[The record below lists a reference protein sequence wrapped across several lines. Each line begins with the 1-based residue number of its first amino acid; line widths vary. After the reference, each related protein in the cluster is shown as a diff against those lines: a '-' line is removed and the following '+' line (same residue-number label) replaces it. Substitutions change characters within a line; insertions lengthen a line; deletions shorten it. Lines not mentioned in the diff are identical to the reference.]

1 MVPSNGK
8 GRRQMILTIAIAI
21 GAAVAL
27 AAVTGGFLHWKY
39 RRGMTEADTAWQS
52 LIEHAPAPALIFDP
66 RSIDGMPEIVR
77 RYFGHAIAPGTPL
90 SSLAEIEMSGTFS
103 LGTRAQPTPYAMTA
117 RQLLAAPHA
126 FVWIASMH
134 SGPAWISGSDV
145 LVDDVGW
152 TRFWLG
158 GLLQVANDGVSEDF
172 LRSAVARP
180 ALEAIWAP
188 ATLLPER
195 GVRWMVTGPDS
206 ADVAIPTAHG
216 DVTINL
222 VLEKSGKVSEVSTLR
237 WTNANSRKVFAYQ
250 RFGGTVA
257 AETSFGGYTVPSVV
271 SIGNMFG
278 SEEYFPFFEA
288 RVSAINYR

>member
-1 MVPSNGK
+1 M
-8 GRRQMILTIAIAI
+8 MLTIAMAI
-21 GAAVAL
+21 GAAVTL

-39 RRGMTEADTAWQS
+39 RRGMAGADTAWQG
-52 LIEHAPAPALIFDP
+52 LIENAPAPTQTFDP
-66 RSIDGMPEIVR
+66 PSIEAMPEIAR
-77 RYFGHAIAPGTPL
+77 RYFGHAIAPGTAL

-103 LGTRAQPTPYAMTA
+103 LGTRAQPKPFTMTA
-117 RQLLAAPHA
+117 RQLLSAPHA

-134 SGPAWISGSDV
+134 SGPTWISGSDV
-145 LVDDVGW
+145 LAGDVGW

-158 GLLQVANDGVSEDF
+158 GVLPVANDGFSEDF

-188 ATLLPER
+188 ASLLPER
-195 GVRWMVTGPDS
+195 GVRWTATGPDS
-206 ADVAIPTAHG
+206 ADVVIPTAHG
-216 DVTINL
+216 DITINL

-250 RFGGTVA
+250 PFGGTVA
-257 AETSFGGYTVPSVV
+257 AETTFGGYTVPSVV

-278 SEEYFPFFEA
+278 TDEYFSFFEA
-288 RVSAINYR
+288 QISAIKYR

>member
-1 MVPSNGK
+1 M
-8 GRRQMILTIAIAI
+8 MLTIAMAI

-27 AAVTGGFLHWKY
+27 AAMTSGFLHWKY
-39 RRGMTEADTAWQS
+39 RWGMAEADTAWQS
-52 LIEHAPAPALIFDP
+52 LIENAPAPTRTFDP
-66 RSIDGMPEIVR
+66 RSIEAMPEIAR
-77 RYFGHAIAPGTPL
+77 RYFAHAIAPGTPL
-90 SSLAEIEMSGTFS
+90 SSLAEVEMSGTFS
-103 LGTRAQPTPYAMTA
+103 LGTRTQPMSFAMTA

-145 LVDDVGW
+145 LAGDVGW

-158 GLLQVANDGVSEDF
+158 GLLQVANDGISEDF

-188 ATLLPER
+188 ASLLPER
-195 GVRWMVTGPDS
+195 GVRWTAAGPDT
-206 ADVAIPTAHG
+206 ADVVIPTAHG
-216 DVTINL
+216 ELTITL
-222 VLEKSGKVSEVSTLR
+222 VLEKSGKVRQVSTLR

-250 RFGGTVA
+250 PFGGTVA
-257 AETSFGGYTVPSVV
+257 AETTFAGYTVPSIL

-278 SEEYFPFFEA
+278 TGEYFPFFEA
-288 RVSAINYR
+288 RVSAIKYR